1 MCCLCFGWSLLFQ
14 ITLCVTILLIDLLH
28 RFIFNEYATCQL
40 LICTCRFVDPPLG
53 PINMYILS
61 LTLSLFW
68 YFPFRHLVQELHLVI
83 LVSSLSSSTSFP
95 LSLSFHLLINSIHS
109 YKYTASSGSTE
120 REINKYQ
127 EESSGSSGS
136 YGNSSE
142 SSGSSDS
149 SSQDEH
155 YLFGVPGS
163 PLKEF

>member
-1 MCCLCFGWSLLFQ
+1 MF
-14 ITLCVTILLIDLLH
+14 T
-28 RFIFNEYATCQL
+28 
-40 LICTCRFVDPPLG
+40 
-53 PINMYILS
+53 
-61 LTLSLFW
+61 
-68 YFPFRHLVQELHLVI
+68 
-83 LVSSLSSSTSFP
+83 
-95 LSLSFHLLINSIHS
+95 
-109 YKYTASSGSTE
+109 SSGSTE

-155 YLFGVPGS
+155 YLSGVPGS

>member
-1 MCCLCFGWSLLFQ
+1 MS
-14 ITLCVTILLIDLLH
+14 
-28 RFIFNEYATCQL
+28 
-40 LICTCRFVDPPLG
+40 
-53 PINMYILS
+53 
-61 LTLSLFW
+61 
-68 YFPFRHLVQELHLVI
+68 
-83 LVSSLSSSTSFP
+83 
-95 LSLSFHLLINSIHS
+95 
-109 YKYTASSGSTE
+109 ASSGSTE

-155 YLFGVPGS
+155 YLSGVPGS